1 LKNSAK
7 YQLTLSLF
15 NYMDYKRSI
24 INKLTNLFSKQE
36 GLDDLLEM
44 SKHWDG
50 HKRENA
56 VRRLGL
62 LGNPI
67 ALPAL
72 MVRANDWVLQVRV
85 AAKNAILNL
94 RTEDNVEAFITCLP
108 ELYHLQKCGRDNHD
122 YLIEQIENYLLH
134 KENKISVT
142 EGISNSNPL
151 VQRACFNLTLENKLM
166 PVDSLVIIGLAQSD
180 IVTRTRASHLLRNVS
195 SDNRVE
201 AVDLA
206 LKDSFMP
213 IRREALQIKI
223 KEGLNDEVL
232 LSYLFDNNAPIR
244 EVAIKHLK
252 ASSKDVFDIYLT
264 SLSSNSVKKTKCS
277 LWGIGYLGKADDSR
291 YVDQYLINEFPSVR
305 KQAISTKA
313 SLLEEQS
320 VDDLVKG
327 LSDESSAVCKESARL
342 ISKLKIRFDANKLLD
357 IVGSSNHIHCANSC
371 IGLAKNIN
379 KWERVIFL
387 LELLEFESQQDDEAQ
402 SKIEH
407 ALVEWDF
414 AFNRSQVIPNDK
426 QIAILAKLMPAIKRI
441 FEGRGMKGLMLS
453 LKAFGVVEQE

>member
-1 LKNSAK
+1 
-7 YQLTLSLF
+7 
-15 NYMDYKRSI
+15 MDNKRSI
-24 INKLTNLFSKQE
+24 LEKLTNLFSKQE
-36 GLDDLLEM
+36 GLDDLLVM

-72 MVRANDWVLQVRV
+72 MIRANDWVLQVRV

-94 RTEDNVEAFITCLP
+94 RTDENVGAFITCLP

-122 YLIEQIENYLLH
+122 YLIEQIEGYLLF
-134 KENKISVT
+134 KEHRNSVIT
-142 EGISNSNPL
+142 EISNSNPL
-151 VQRACFNLTLENKLM
+151 VQRACFKLALENELM
-166 PVDSLVIIGLAQSD
+166 KVDTLVILGLEQSD
-180 IVTRTRASHLLRNVS
+180 IVTRTRASHLLRDITT
-195 SDNRVE
+195 DNRVK
-201 AVDLA
+201 ALNLA

-223 KEGLNDEVL
+223 KEGIEDEVL

-252 ASSKDVFDIYLT
+252 ASGKDVFNMYLSSLT
-264 SLSSNSVKKTKCS
+264 SDSAKQIKCS
-277 LWGIGYLGKADDSR
+277 LWGIGYLGKADDTE
-291 YVDQYLINEFPSVR
+291 YVDQYLNNEFPSIR

-313 SLLEEQS
+313 GLLGEQS
-320 VDDLVKG
+320 VGELENG
-327 LSDESSAVCKESARL
+327 LCDESSAVCKEAARL
-342 ISKLKIRFDANKLLD
+342 IQKFKIRFDANKLLD
-357 IVGSSNHIHCANSC
+357 IVCASNHIHTANSC

-379 KWERVIFL
+379 KWERAIFL
-387 LELLEFESQQDDEAQ
+387 LELLNCKSQKDEEAQ
-402 SKIEH
+402 AKIEH
-407 ALVEWDF
+407 ALMEWDF
-414 AFNRSQVIPNDK
+414 AFNRSQIIPNDK
-426 QIAILAKLMPAIKRI
+426 QIAKLANLMPTIEKV

-453 LKAFGVVEQE
+453 LKTFGIVEK